1 MRSSKWLVF
10 IRSRLAGFDRSLT
23 STLQG
28 ALSAAQIENKLLRQ
42 KLELFLK
49 RYFGGTRNEGL
60 DPKQLELL
68 LAGLAAM
75 TTAAPAAEKPT
86 HARSTAPAKAVR
98 QPLPVHLETERV
110 VLEPQEV
117 QQQPAGWRKLGEE
130 VTEELDWKPARFIK
144 RLYIRPK
151 YANADRIVIAP
162 LPARLI
168 EKGLPGAALLTQV
181 IVGKYEDHLPLYRQ
195 EKIYRQRH
203 GVNLSRQ
210 TLCGWVE
217 AAGDWLSPIYRAM
230 KAGLVAGSYL
240 QVDETPIR
248 YLDPDVK
255 GKSQQGWLWT
265 YSHPRGD
272 VVFEWNISRSRE
284 GPREFLKDF
293 KGKLQTD
300 GYGVYESLARE
311 RGGELI
317 LIGCMAH
324 ARRGFHEALGEGR
337 AAAWLV
343 GQMGQLYA
351 VEKGLREHRAGPDLR
366 AAVRAWQ
373 SRPVLG
379 RLRRALEIIRRRVL
393 PKSLLGQAIDYTLSR
408 WEALTRY
415 MEDGRLE
422 IDNNLCENA
431 IRPTAIGKNYPQLSV
446 MRRGEEFPFDMVN
459 DDKVFRPQR
468 EGATRHNYRWSR
480 KCRSLSEGFATER
493 LMCVGVSWSSVCRF
507 ISKSASTYRWVVFG
521 LSCPNHKAITSG
533 ATPPCS
539 KCMAIVWRKV

>member
-1 MRSSKWLVF
+1 MDATLPNEMSTLQELVSS
-10 IRSRLAGFDRSLT
+10 
-23 STLQG
+23 LQG
-28 ALSAAQIENKLLRQ
+28 ALQTAQSLTESLQVENKLLRQ

-49 RYFGGTRNEGL
+49 RYFGGTKNEGL

-68 LAGLAAM
+68 LAGLAAV
-75 TTAAPAAEKPT
+75 TTGASAAAKPT
-86 HARSTAPAKAVR
+86 PARSTAATRAVR

-130 VTEELDWKPARFIK
+130 VTEELDWKPAQFIK

-151 YANADRIVIAP
+151 YANAERIVIAP

-181 IVGKYEDHLPLYRQ
+181 IVSKYEDHLPLYRQ

-203 GVNLSRQ
+203 GVNLTRQ
-210 TLCGWVE
+210 TLCGWVD
-217 AAGDWLSPIYRAM
+217 AAADWLSPICREM
-230 KAGLVAGSYL
+230 KAGVVAGDYL

-265 YSHPRGD
+265 YGHPKGD

-284 GPREFLKDF
+284 GPRQFLKDF

-324 ARRGFHEALGEGR
+324 ARRGFHDALGEGR
-337 AAAWLV
+337 AAAWIV
-343 GQMGQLYA
+343 SQIGQLYA
-351 VEKGLREHRAGPDLR
+351 VEKALRERRAGPDLR

-373 SRPVLG
+373 SRPVLV
-379 RLRRALEIIRRRVL
+379 RLRRALETIRRRVL
-393 PKSLLGQAIDYTLSR
+393 PKSLLGQAIDYALSR

-415 MEDGRLE
+415 LDDGRLE

-431 IRPTAIGKNYPQLSV
+431 IRPTAVGKKNFLFVGHPEAGQRSAVIYSV
-446 MRRGEEFPFDMVN
+446 LGSCRRLGINPAEYLQDLF
-459 DDKVFRPQR
+459 
-468 EGATRHNYRWSR
+468 
-480 KCRSLSEGFATER
+480 ER
-493 LMCVGVSWSSVCRF
+493 LPKAKTSE
-507 ISKSASTYRWVVFG
+507 IKSLTPAAW
-521 LSCPNHKAITSG
+521 LKAKRDAQRQHPKS
-533 ATPPCS
+533 
-539 KCMAIVWRKV
+539 

>member
-1 MRSSKWLVF
+1 MDATLPNELSTLQELV
-10 IRSRLAGFDRSLT
+10 

-42 KLELFLK
+42 KLEHFLK
-49 RYFGGTRNEGL
+49 RYFGGTKNEGL

-68 LAGLAAM
+68 LAGLEAM
-75 TTAAPAAEKPT
+75 MTSAPVAEKPAP
-86 HARSTAPAKAVR
+86 ARSTVTSKAVR
-98 QPLPVHLETERV
+98 QPLPAHLETERV
-110 VLEPQEV
+110 VLEPEEV

-130 VTEELDWKPARFIK
+130 VTEELDWKPAKFIK

-151 YANADRIVIAP
+151 YAKAERIVIAP

-168 EKGLPGAALLTQV
+168 EKGLPGAALLAQV
-181 IVGKYEDHLPLYRQ
+181 MISKYEDHQPLYRQ
-195 EKIYRQRH
+195 EKIYDQRH
-203 GVNLSRQ
+203 GVKLSRQ
-210 TLCGWVE
+210 TMCGWVE
-217 AAGDWLSPIYRAM
+217 RAADWLGPIYREM
-230 KAGLVAGSYL
+230 KAGLLACHYL
-240 QVDETPIR
+240 QADETPIR

-265 YSHPRGD
+265 YSHPQGD

-284 GPREFLKDF
+284 GPRQFLKDF

-317 LIGCMAH
+317 LVGCMAH

-343 GQMGQLYA
+343 GQIGQLYA
-351 VEKGLREHRAGPDLR
+351 VEKHLREQKAGPQMR

-373 SRPVLG
+373 SRPVLV
-379 RLRRALEIIRRRVL
+379 RLRRALEVIRRRVL

-408 WEALTRY
+408 WEALNRY
-415 MEDGRLE
+415 VDDGRLE

-431 IRPTAIGKNYPQLSV
+431 IRPTAIGKKNFLFIGHPEAGQRSAVIYSV
-446 MRRGEEFPFDMVN
+446 LGSCRRLGINPAEYLQDLF
-459 DDKVFRPQR
+459 
-468 EGATRHNYRWSR
+468 
-480 KCRSLSEGFATER
+480 ER
-493 LMCVGVSWSSVCRF
+493 LPKAKTSE
-507 ISKSASTYRWVVFG
+507 IKSLTPAAWLKAKQAAARQST
-521 LSCPNHKAITSG
+521 
-533 ATPPCS
+533 
-539 KCMAIVWRKV
+539 